1 MSVLPISVM
10 DIIVW
15 MMRYSIVGVG
25 LVFLMILLT
34 TYWPGRKSGIERN
47 GHIPLEDD
55 R

>member
-1 MSVLPISVM
+1 MSLM
-10 DIIVW
+10 GLIVW

-25 LVFLMILLT
+25 LVFIMILLT
-34 TYWPGRKSGIERN
+34 TYWPGRKARIERN